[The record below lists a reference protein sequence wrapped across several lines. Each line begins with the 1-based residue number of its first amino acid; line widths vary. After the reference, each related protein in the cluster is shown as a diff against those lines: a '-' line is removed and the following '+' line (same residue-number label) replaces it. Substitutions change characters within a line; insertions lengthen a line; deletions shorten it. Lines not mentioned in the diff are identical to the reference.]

1 MLISPST
8 HLEPAAAGR
17 LAGIT
22 RLMRRICLLREQDDA
37 GRASALQATELAD
50 AVREWRAAHGA
61 EALSDD
67 ELRRLFAAEEQRVA
81 EAVVLAELLI
91 PQLVG
96 GRPPVPAK
104 PVPASPAPARPRTP
118 AASSGS
124 PAIPDL
130 LDAMLAAERTG
141 RRPAPALARES

>member
-1 MLISPST
+1 MLTTFST
-8 HLEPAAAGR
+8 NLEPPARVAG
-17 LAGIT
+17 LT
-22 RLMRRICLLREQDDA
+22 RLMRRICLLREQGDA
-37 GRASALQATELAD
+37 VRASALQTNELAE
-50 AVREWRAAHGA
+50 AVRELRAAHGA

-67 ELRRLFAAEEQRVA
+67 ELRRLFAVEEQRVA

-96 GRPPVPAK
+96 GRPPAPAK
-104 PVPASPAPARPRTP
+104 PVAAPPAPARPRAP
-118 AASSGS
+118 ASPGS

-130 LDAMLAAERTG
+130 LDAMLAAERPG